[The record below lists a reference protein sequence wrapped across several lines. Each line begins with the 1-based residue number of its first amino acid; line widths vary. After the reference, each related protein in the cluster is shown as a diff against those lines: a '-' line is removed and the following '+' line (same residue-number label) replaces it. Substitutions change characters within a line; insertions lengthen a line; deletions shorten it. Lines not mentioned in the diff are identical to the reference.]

1 MKKQKTKNAVYPGAA
16 RAKSSG
22 GSCQFASSVPFVER
36 ESITVTAVTPPV
48 PSEEKGCDAAVFD
61 AFDEIVRKMERLE
74 DLADMLDEEVATDWC
89 LYADTDGR
97 QLSAAGCLSC
107 FNSDGTESGCT
118 HEETKKQDER
128 KAEQRDEQYDN
139 SSESSNDDGHA
150 PWGYL
155 RKDET
160 IEDRMRLT
168 QLVDAIERG
177 GFDEHSDNFMGRCLT
192 RMYAWG
198 NDLGLKQSEDESKD
212 CRAGGQQRSE
222 RFGPSTVDW
231 IVRRA
236 FWAWYERTVR
246 MRSHTMR
253 H

>member
-1 MKKQKTKNAVYPGAA
+1 MDGGTQDDEAWGTICQQWDLSSSGPGQARNEVGTQYAEEDSTQNDEHAIVSSNEVSPHNDDHKTKRRKKKQMKNKKTKNAVHPGAA

-36 ESITVTAVTPPV
+36 ESITVTVVTPPV

-97 QLSAAGCLSC
+97 PLRADGC
-107 FNSDGTESGCT
+107 FNCFNCDGTESGCT
-118 HEETKKQDER
+118 HEEMKKQDER

-150 PWGYL
+150 PCG
-155 RKDET
+155 
-160 IEDRMRLT
+160 I
-168 QLVDAIERG
+168 
-177 GFDEHSDNFMGRCLT
+177 
-192 RMYAWG
+192 
-198 NDLGLKQSEDESKD
+198 
-212 CRAGGQQRSE
+212 
-222 RFGPSTVDW
+222 
-231 IVRRA
+231 
-236 FWAWYERTVR
+236 YEKAKP
-246 MRSHTMR
+246 
-253 H
+253 